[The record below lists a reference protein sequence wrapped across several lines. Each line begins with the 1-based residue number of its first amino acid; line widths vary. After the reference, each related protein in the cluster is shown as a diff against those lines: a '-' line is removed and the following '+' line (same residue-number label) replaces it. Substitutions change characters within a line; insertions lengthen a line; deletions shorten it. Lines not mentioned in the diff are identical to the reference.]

1 LKIEIWMDLVCPFS
15 YIGKKT
21 LDRALKNFEHSDEVE
36 VEFLSYQLF
45 EDASNDESTLFLDY
59 MAKYQQLNDKEAKKM
74 KQGIVDRAE
83 DAGIHY
89 DLENMKVTNTLD
101 AHRVFQYAK
110 TQGKGNEFVE
120 RAFQA
125 HFTESHFLG
134 NHNTLV
140 QLASEIGLK
149 EKKVREVLNNAKQ
162 YLSEVQADEKRARE
176 DGVPMTPFFVFDE
189 EFAVTGAQPYDAIYQ
204 VLQNVWEH
212 ERN

>member
-45 EDASNDESTLFLDY
+45 EEAENDESTLFLDY
-59 MAKYQQLNDKEAKKM
+59 MAKYQKLNVKEAKEM
-74 KQGIVDRAE
+74 KQGIVERANKI
-83 DAGIHY
+83 GLPY
-89 DLENMKVTNTLD
+89 DLQNMKVTNTLD

-110 TQGKGNEFVE
+110 TQDKGNEFVE

-125 HFTESHFLG
+125 HFIEPHFLG
-134 NHNTLV
+134 DHDTLV
-140 QLASEIGLK
+140 QLAGEIGLS
-149 EKKVREVLNNAKQ
+149 EKKVREVLNNDQ
-162 YLSEVQADEKRARE
+162 HYLSEVQSDQKRARE

-204 VLQNVWEH
+204 VLQKVWEH
-212 ERN
+212 EQN